1 MPLFSTLENH
11 YGNHLDGTDFQQILR
26 DNIEGPI
33 RCSDLAPLDQLHL
46 GGREAS
52 ESLLS
57 TADLKAGDRLLDL
70 GCGLGG
76 TARLAAETFGVE
88 AIGLDLTHAL
98 VAGAQ
103 QLSAALSTPVNAR
116 FLQGNA
122 LALPFP
128 DQYFET
134 VVMQHCLLN
143 LPEPETALR
152 ECRRVLKPNGQ
163 LILHEVLQGPGGI
176 PYYPVPWAA
185 SAEQSFLVDQTTL
198 CGWLNNGGFNTSRID
213 DLSEQALNWRTRHS
227 VREHKG
233 LRPFSVQLIFG
244 DAFASMAK
252 NLRLN
257 LAEQRVRVIAL
268 HAVRDNVKTA

>member
-1 MPLFSTLENH
+1 MRLFSTLENH
-11 YGNHLDGTDFQQILR
+11 YGSHLDGADFEQILR
-26 DNIEGPI
+26 DNFAGPI

-46 GGREAS
+46 GGLEAS
-52 ESLLS
+52 ESLLRA
-57 TADLKAGDRLLDL
+57 ADLKPDGRLLDL

-76 TARLAAETFGVE
+76 TARLAAEKFGVE

-128 DQYFET
+128 DQYFDT

-163 LILHEVLQGPGGI
+163 LVLHEVLQGPGGI

-185 SAEQSFLVDQTTL
+185 SAGQSFLVDQSTL
-198 CGWLNNGGFNTSRID
+198 TDWLNTCGFKTSCVD

-227 VREHKG
+227 TREHKG
-233 LRPFSVQLIFG
+233 LRPFSVQLVFG
-244 DAFASMAK
+244 DAFGSMAK

-268 HAVRDNVKTA
+268 YAIR